1 VASTLRR
8 SDFHESACLFNCR
21 VNPPTINHPK
31 VVLYVEDDADH
42 RELMRSAAKACQVKF
57 GLALAHGYYDAID
70 YLGGQD
76 QYADRTRYPVAA
88 FVLMDYALG
97 SFRGTDL
104 VRWIRKQR
112 VLSSVP
118 VVMFSGCS
126 EVPEMAECYAAG
138 ADYYIRKPM
147 RFEDLLKVVRG
158 LDACLEHNPPR
169 VAALADMAAEP
180 TLDRQ
185 ALTTALKEGLAEN
198 RELQEQAR
206 LRIAKL
212 DLTMAVRK
220 EVLKKIPFVPETGRK
235 PEVGNE
241 K

>member
-1 VASTLRR
+1 MS
-8 SDFHESACLFNCR
+8 SPGS
-21 VNPPTINHPK
+21 NHSK

-76 QYADRTRYPVAA
+76 QYADRTRYPMPT
-88 FVLMDYALG
+88 FVLVDYGLG

-104 VRWIRKQR
+104 ARWIRKQR
-112 VLSSVP
+112 ILSSLP
-118 VVMFSGCS
+118 VVMFSGCA

-138 ADYYIRKPM
+138 ADYYIRKP
-147 RFEDLLKVVRG
+147 RHFEELLKMVRG
-158 LDACLEHNPPR
+158 LDACLEQNPPCI
-169 VAALADMAAEP
+169 AALADLAAEP
-180 TLDRQ
+180 RLDRQ
-185 ALTTALKEGLAEN
+185 ALTTALNEGLALN

-206 LRIAKL
+206 VRIAKL

-220 EVLKKIPFVPETGRK
+220 EVLKNVPFIPSTGPK
-235 PEVGNE
+235 PDQSGDGVAKER
-241 K
+241 